1 VHARER
7 LDAQAGEIMPMAAG
21 APNSKRRFIRLTVV
35 GFAVAPLIS
44 ALLCDAVWAEDSL
57 RESDPEAK
65 AVKYRDDASLSPDRK
80 DPKAICDNCALF
92 TPKGGAGRGTCELF
106 KGKLVAAKGWCT
118 SWEGF

>member
-1 VHARER
+1 
-7 LDAQAGEIMPMAAG
+7 MPMAAG

-35 GFAVAPLIS
+35 GFAAAPL
-44 ALLCDAVWAEDSL
+44 AGVLFCDTARAEDSL

-65 AVKYRDDASLSPDRK
+65 AVKYRADGALSPDRK
-80 DPKAICDNCALF
+80 DPAAVCDNCALF
-92 TPKGGAGRGTCELF
+92 TPKGSAGRGTCELF